1 MNNIRQSEQWN
12 LLFDKLLK
20 IQNTIDNID
29 ILTITGF
36 FTTIE
41 ELEKHIKRYFKMF
54 PFKYPLYCSWPN
66 FLSITS
72 NTSNPPVV

>member
-1 MNNIRQSEQWN
+1 MTPNNIRQSEQWN
-12 LLFDKLLK
+12 LLFDKLQK

-41 ELEKHIKRYFKMF
+41 ELEKHVN
-54 PFKYPLYCSWPN
+54 KYSK
-66 FLSITS
+66 
-72 NTSNPPVV
+72 

>member
-1 MNNIRQSEQWN
+1 MDTNFINLIPTQKKKMNNIRQSKKWN

-41 ELEKHIKRYFKMF
+41 ELEKHVKRYSK
-54 PFKYPLYCSWPN
+54 
-66 FLSITS
+66 
-72 NTSNPPVV
+72 

>member
-1 MNNIRQSEQWN
+1 MNNIKETKEWN
-12 LLFDKLLK
+12 VLFTKLLK

-41 ELEKHIKRYFKMF
+41 ELEKHVKRY
-54 PFKYPLYCSWPN
+54 S
-66 FLSITS
+66 
-72 NTSNPPVV
+72 

>member
-1 MNNIRQSEQWN
+1 LDINFINLINQLKKKMNNIRETKEWSV
-12 LLFDKLLK
+12 LFDKLQK

-41 ELEKHIKRYFKMF
+41 ELEKHLKRYSK
-54 PFKYPLYCSWPN
+54 
-66 FLSITS
+66 
-72 NTSNPPVV
+72 

>member
-1 MNNIRQSEQWN
+1 MIPNIRETKEWD

-41 ELEKHIKRYFKMF
+41 ELEKHIK
-54 PFKYPLYCSWPN
+54 KYSK
-66 FLSITS
+66 
-72 NTSNPPVV
+72 

>member
-36 FTTIE
+36 FTTVE
-41 ELEKHIKRYFKMF
+41 ELEKHVN
-54 PFKYPLYCSWPN
+54 KYSK
-66 FLSITS
+66 II
-72 NTSNPPVV
+72 

>member
-1 MNNIRQSEQWN
+1 MTPNIRQTKEWN

-36 FTTIE
+36 FTTLE
-41 ELEKHIKRYFKMF
+41 ELEKHLKRYSK
-54 PFKYPLYCSWPN
+54 
-66 FLSITS
+66 
-72 NTSNPPVV
+72 

>member
-1 MNNIRQSEQWN
+1 MNNIRQSAEWEA
-12 LLFDKLLK
+12 LFDKLLK

-41 ELEKHIKRYFKMF
+41 ELEKHVKRY
-54 PFKYPLYCSWPN
+54 S
-66 FLSITS
+66 
-72 NTSNPPVV
+72 

>member
-1 MNNIRQSEQWN
+1 MNNIRQTKEWN
-12 LLFDKLLK
+12 VLFDKLLK

-41 ELEKHIKRYFKMF
+41 ELEKHVNRY
-54 PFKYPLYCSWPN
+54 S
-66 FLSITS
+66 
-72 NTSNPPVV
+72 

>member
-36 FTTIE
+36 FTTVE
-41 ELEKHIKRYFKMF
+41 ELEKHVN
-54 PFKYPLYCSWPN
+54 KYSK
-66 FLSITS
+66 
-72 NTSNPPVV
+72 

>member
-1 MNNIRQSEQWN
+1 MNNIRETKEWSV
-12 LLFDKLLK
+12 LFDKLQK

-41 ELEKHIKRYFKMF
+41 ELEKHLKRYSK
-54 PFKYPLYCSWPN
+54 
-66 FLSITS
+66 
-72 NTSNPPVV
+72 